1 MSSLIWLMSV
11 VCGAGAG
18 APSVEEGEEASGW
31 RSMQVSLAYRVRT
44 RYRVPHGAGIVRV
57 RQDTHSDS
65 LSFLEDHTNNFGQLY
80 LLLQCP
86 SRRWGELQRRLLRE
100 VAYRE
105 LHRDYSAELQF
116 PRAGAAA
123 AAAVEDRTPP
133 LPLDTQ
139 T

>member
-1 MSSLIWLMSV
+1 MSSLIWLLSV
-11 VCGAGAG
+11 VCRAGAG

-31 RSMQVSLAYRVRT
+31 RSMQVSLANRGRP
-44 RYRVPHGAGIVRV
+44 RYCVPHGAGIVRV
-57 RQDTHSDS
+57 RQETHSDC

-105 LHRDYSAELQF
+105 LHRDYSAELQS
-116 PRAGAAA
+116 PRAGA